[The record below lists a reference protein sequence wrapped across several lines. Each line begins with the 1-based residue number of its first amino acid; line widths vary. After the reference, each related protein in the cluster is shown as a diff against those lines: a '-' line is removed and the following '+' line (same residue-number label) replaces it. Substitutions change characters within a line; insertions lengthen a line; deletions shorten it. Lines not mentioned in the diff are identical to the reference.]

1 MRRTFISSFTI
12 SMAMALWSDPSF
24 AVQHKRIS
32 PSENSG
38 SNHSHKGLS
47 SQAPVLVSSQ
57 TKQSTQKN
65 GGVFVAVCEKSSSKV
80 VLLEELIAQ
89 KENFQISLTPYQ
101 TAFSKA
107 MLMLK
112 RLEQTHQGLAKIYR
126 GRLQNFNFVT
136 RWESH
141 DQLTARKMKTAG
153 LSWDV
158 VTANIQENFIPQEM
172 KNSDCHLEPIALLY
186 KTPQE
191 TIQGRDT
198 ALGEY
203 SGYAVRSDLF
213 RQLNENQRAMV
224 LLNLFITED
233 MVATQNSAVNNTLSI
248 ARLVALLSRENA
260 SVNLINQEL
269 QRLGIPYIQKGGFF
283 FASRPQEDASCYGVT
298 CLDTYPTKNFV
309 LKKNAFSLRA
319 LPVKSSGDSEA
330 TTTAQVKLDANDNL
344 SSIEFFH
351 HDAALEVSLNASTT
365 QTFANSFKL
374 NIGKD
379 QSFRADWNNEI
390 LKSIYFEG
398 MGELHFPNLEISTGR
413 SRITLRLNEDGS
425 LASMDLISLNPEKT
439 MVEIQGK
446 VLKTVSIFQWSQNGE
461 LKWISAQPN
470 SIDFMGNTLNC
481 SELSRTLSSDASK
494 KDSSA
499 VEFDIQIKCLDKMD
513 VDINFQKD
521 EIVRAK
527 LDLSKGFNV
536 IISNKFKKLTQGVLA
551 ESVIM
556 KKSFL
561 SLFADKTC
569 NEGKSIQW
577 DPKES
582 VYLCVTEGKK

>member
-1 MRRTFISSFTI
+1 MRRSIISSLTI
-12 SMAMALWSDPSF
+12 SLAIALWASPSS
-24 AVQHKRIS
+24 AVRHKRLAHS
-32 PSENSG
+32 ETPSSNNSK
-38 SNHSHKGLS
+38 KGLS
-47 SQAPVLVSSQ
+47 SQAPALVTAP
-57 TKQSTQKN
+57 TKPNTQKN
-65 GGVFVAVCEKSSSKV
+65 GGVFVAVCDPSSSKV
-80 VLLEELIAQ
+80 VLLEEVIAQ

-101 TAFSKA
+101 TAFSKT

-112 RLEQTHQGLAKIYR
+112 RLEQTHQSLAKIYR
-126 GRLQNFNFVT
+126 ARLQNFNFVT

-141 DQLTARKMKTAG
+141 DQLTARKMKTTG

-158 VTANIQENFIPQEM
+158 ITSNIQESFIPQEM
-172 KNSDCHLEPIALLY
+172 KNSDCHIEPIALLY

-191 TIQGRDT
+191 TVQGRDS

-233 MVATQNSAVNNTLSI
+233 MVTSQNSAVNNTLSI
-248 ARLVALLSRENA
+248 ARLVSLLSRENTP
-260 SVNLINQEL
+260 VNSINQEL

-330 TTTAQVKLDANDNL
+330 TTTAQVKLDSNENL

-351 HDAALEVSLNASTT
+351 HNAVLEVSLNSSTT

-374 NIGKD
+374 NIEKD

-398 MGELHFPNLEISTGR
+398 MGELHFPNLEVSAGH
-413 SRITLRLNEDGS
+413 SRVTLRFNEDGS
-425 LASMDLISLNPEKT
+425 LASMDLVSLNPEKT
-439 MVEIQGK
+439 NVEIQGK

-461 LKWISAQPN
+461 LKWTSTQPN
-470 SIDFMGNTLNC
+470 TIDFMGYTLNC
-481 SELSRTLSSDASK
+481 PELSRSLSSESTK
-494 KDSSA
+494 KDNSI
-499 VEFDIQIKCLDKMD
+499 EFDIQVKCLDKIDM
-513 VDINFQKD
+513 DINFQKD
-521 EIVRAK
+521 EMVRAK
-527 LDLSKGFNV
+527 LDLSKGFTV
-536 IISNKFKKLTQGVLA
+536 KISSKFKKLTQGVLA
-551 ESVIM
+551 ESVMM
-556 KKSFL
+556 KKSLLPF
-561 SLFADKTC
+561 FADKTC

-582 VYLCVTEGKK
+582 VYLCATEGKK